1 MECLLIIATTAPVKP
16 LTESVVF
23 IENGYPNGLLFL
35 HPCDIVPSEMG
46 DAQHKMWL
54 LEGVEAWNARRQSE
68 DFVPDFAGE
77 DLVEAFGQAG
87 PVEVVNGIPR
97 IPLARINLSG
107 ANLSGVNFT
116 GVNLGGANFTRAHGH
131 RVNFTKA
138 NLHKANLTQAYF
150 PRSIFVEAGLTAV
163 DFSGADLR
171 YANLAKA
178 EVESNM
184 ISKSRNL
191 LGAKMWLAYLPFAG
205 VSTERDDFAL
215 DSIADV
221 GDFIKIILKTKGA
234 YEEKQLYFRGEKQ
247 DYQKPRTRRASKRG
261 LVPSLMRCTYTDRNK
276 MLRDLIAR
284 RPTDFTH
291 AKSALDH
298 WMIAQHHRLP
308 TRFLDITRDPLVG
321 LFFACQEHEL
331 EDGYV
336 HVFVVDKSLIR
347 PFDSDAVSVI
357 MNFARLSSS
366 DQFALLGKHYIS
378 FLIDQE
384 SPYPE
389 AMRRL
394 YQLIKQEKPY
404 FDHRIDIADFYRVFV
419 VEPQQSTERIRA
431 QRGAFLISA
440 LHERFEP
447 KAIHNWNP
455 KIPVYAHHRLRVPHD
470 CKESLREQ
478 LAMLNITRETLFP
491 GLESAAEAV
500 RDSYK
505 PKV

>member
-1 MECLLIIATTAPVKP
+1 M
-16 LTESVVF
+16 TESVVF

-46 DAQHKMWL
+46 DAQHKTWL

-77 DLVEAFGQAG
+77 DIVEAFGQAG

-97 IPLARINLSG
+97 IPLARINLSS

-150 PRSIFVEAGLTAV
+150 PWSIFVEADLTAV
-163 DFSGADLR
+163 DFTDADLR

-178 EVESNM
+178 EVESSM

-191 LGAKMWLAYLPFAG
+191 LGTKVWLADLPFVVG
-205 VSTERDDFAL
+205 VSTETGDFAPGQMN
-215 DSIADV
+215 DV
-221 GDFIKIILKTKGA
+221 GDFIKDILKTKDIYGENMA
-234 YEEKQLYFRGEKQ
+234 RIDLYFRGEKR
-247 DYQKPRTRRASKRG
+247 DYQKTETHKGASKGG
-261 LVPSLMRCTYTDRNK
+261 LVPSLMRGNYTGRNT

-284 RPTDFTH
+284 RPADFTH
-291 AKSALDH
+291 ANSALDH

-321 LFFACQEHEL
+321 LFFACEEHEL
-331 EDGYV
+331 EDGYVDGYV

-357 MNFARLSSS
+357 MNFARLSYI
-366 DQFALLGKHYIS
+366 DQRALLGKHFMS
-378 FLIDQE
+378 FLDDE
-384 SPYPE
+384 ENPYPE

-394 YQLIKQEKPY
+394 YQLIRQEKPY
-404 FDHRIDIADFYRVFV
+404 FDHRIDIADFYRVLV

-440 LHERFEP
+440 LHEQFEP
-447 KAIHNWNP
+447 DEIRSKNP
-455 KIPVYAHHRLRVPHD
+455 NIPVYAHHRLPVPHEHKRD
-470 CKESLREQ
+470 MREQ
-478 LAMLNITRETLFP
+478 LAMLNITHETLFP
-491 GLESAAEAV
+491 GLESSAEAV

-505 PKV
+505 LKA